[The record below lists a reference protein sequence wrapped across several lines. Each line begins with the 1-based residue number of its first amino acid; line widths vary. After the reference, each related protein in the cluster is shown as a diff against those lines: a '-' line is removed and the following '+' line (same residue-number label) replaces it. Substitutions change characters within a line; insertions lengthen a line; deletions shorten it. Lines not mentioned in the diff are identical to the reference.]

1 VSPAG
6 TRGSVGSTDLNVLP
20 NSIVD
25 RVEILKDGASSI
37 YGSDAVAGVINIIT
51 KKKVDGVSF
60 EAQHNATDGGGGEER
75 RYSIMF
81 GATGERSHF
90 SGSYEYYTRNELTL
104 ADRSWAGGCPTDM
117 YRDID
122 AGDYWGS
129 GDFIDPLTG
138 KPKCWSLDAGG
149 TTLNTIGTNTR
160 TGVAPRAAPAPASTA
175 GARMRPSPPAW
186 WATKAWT

>member
-1 VSPAG
+1 
-6 TRGSVGSTDLNVLP
+6 
-20 NSIVD
+20 
-25 RVEILKDGASSI
+25 
-37 YGSDAVAGVINIIT
+37 
-51 KKKVDGVSF
+51 
-60 EAQHNATDGGGGEER
+60 
-75 RYSIMF
+75 
-81 GATGERSHF
+81 
-90 SGSYEYYTRNELTL
+90 
-104 ADRSWAGGCPTDM
+104 M

-160 TGVAPRAAPAPASTA
+160 TGVAARAAPAPASTA